1 MARMGTIDMRVD
13 YLRPGKG
20 PEFRCVATVMRTGR
34 KLAVTRMELF
44 DQEDNLIAVGTG
56 AYLVG

>member
-1 MARMGTIDMRVD
+1 MR
-13 YLRPGKG
+13 
-20 PEFRCVATVMRTGR
+20 AGR

-44 DQEDNLIAVGTG
+44 DHEDNLIAVGTG